1 LKTTKPQSVAV
12 GDKLIKAL
20 TKDQVAQLLSAIFNL
35 LDEQKLNEMS
45 STLNEDISTTLS
57 RLLAAKKRKGKPPLP
72 KRIVSDQK
80 YIAEWE
86 KLWSEWDEIAE
97 EAGEEEGKYIYQEHH
112 WEQPY
117 FTGDDLSED
126 LEQIA
131 EKMLPRLKKIHTLAA
146 ADDDVFE
153 QGLQD
158 IEIAIETLP
167 EWLGADSD
175 GFGLGAFATQCV
187 LKWEWLVAGSQKEPA
202 IAFLERLVAI
212 EDGLT
217 LASLDGEAV
226 VKFFMALPKNVKR
239 QIYDYIDANRGYP
252 QWEERLSSA
261 HSKWHQLYHAF
272 SESFSP
278 ETYLENCREML
289 HENGRYGLPLVKNFL
304 KKMEYSEADKVMAET
319 FSSFLRYRT
328 NESWKPEEAL
338 LIDFMRYGYQAPEN
352 EITQLLKHWKVIAEK
367 LGQAEKAAA
376 LKLQIVTYKK
386 PYDWD
391 AVIAVYQEIRTL
403 PFVNVMKK
411 LFNQWQLFIFDHS
424 VQKSEEISKEM
435 KESWIHWLIET
446 GLDEAKNKRWF
457 AQKME
462 TWLEYLYQNPAEF
475 KKQRH
480 LVYTL
485 TQDLAQ
491 KSSLQK
497 QYPKLFVHVLN
508 HAYVDHECAPTRR
521 AWLKKMQGEK
531 FIPLLMK
538 CWKQNI
544 AMLVPDPARSSNS
557 FYEDHA
563 AWLEVVNELN
573 PAACRAIIEHWKID
587 HKKRRNLWLALKA
600 KKLPVEG
607 SKPDKLFV

>member
-20 TKDQVAQLLSAIFNL
+20 TKDQIAQLLSAVFNL
-35 LDEQKLNEMS
+35 LDKQKLNEIS

-57 RLLAAKKRKGKPPLP
+57 RLLTAKKREGRPPLP

-80 YIAEWE
+80 LIAEWE
-86 KLWSEWDEIAE
+86 KLWSEWDDIAE

-112 WEQPY
+112 WEHPY

-131 EKMLPRLKKIHTLAA
+131 ERMLPRLEKIHALDA
-146 ADDDVFE
+146 ADDEIFE
-153 QGLQD
+153 RGLQD
-158 IEIAIETLP
+158 IETAIQTLP

-175 GFGLGAFATQCV
+175 GFGLGTFATQCV
-187 LKWEWLVAGSQKEPA
+187 LKWEWLVASSQKEPV
-202 IAFLERLVAI
+202 IAFVERLVAI
-212 EDGLT
+212 ENSLT
-217 LASLDGEAV
+217 LVNLDGEDV
-226 VKFFMALPKNVKR
+226 VKFFMALSEKVKR
-239 QIYDYIDANRGYP
+239 QIYDYITANRGYP
-252 QWEERLSSA
+252 QWEERLSSSY
-261 HSKWHQLYHAF
+261 SKWHRLYHAF

-289 HENGRYGLPLVKNFL
+289 HENWYYGLPLVENFL
-304 KKMEYSEADKVMAET
+304 KKKEYSEADKVIAET

-328 NESWKPEEAL
+328 NERWKPEEEL
-338 LIDFMRYGYQAPEN
+338 LIEFMRYGYQAPEKG
-352 EITQLLKHWKVIAEK
+352 ITQLLKHWKVIAEK

-386 PYDWD
+386 PFDWD
-391 AVIAVYQEIRTL
+391 AVIAVCQEIRTF
-403 PFVNVMKK
+403 PVANVAKK
-411 LFNQWQLFIFDHS
+411 LFNQWQLFIFNHS
-424 VQKSEEISKEM
+424 VQGSDEISKEP

-462 TWLEYLYQNPAEF
+462 TWLEHLYQNPAEF
-475 KKQRH
+475 KKQH
-480 LVYTL
+480 HQVYTL

-491 KSSLQK
+491 KSPLQK
-497 QYPKLFVHVLN
+497 QYPKLFDHVLN
-508 HAYVDHECAPTRR
+508 HGYVDRECAPTRR
-521 AWLKKMQGEK
+521 AWLEKMQGEK
-531 FIPLLMK
+531 LIPLLMK

-544 AMLVPDPARSSNS
+544 AMLVPDPARSSKS
-557 FYEDHA
+557 SYEDHA
-563 AWLEVVNELN
+563 AWLAVVNELN
-573 PAACRAIIEHWKID
+573 PAACKAIIDHWKVD

-600 KKLPVEG
+600 KKLPMEG
-607 SKPDKLFV
+607 SKPEKLFV